1 MFSPHSFTSSLFL
14 PNMQESTVSIIVSSL
29 ALIIAITAY
38 YHATK
43 VKPTTEKTNDPAM
56 RSLQLQAYERLVL
69 LAERISLPALI
80 SRSNHSQLSARE
92 MQAVL
97 SDTIKQEFAYNA
109 SQQIY
114 VSPSAWNAVQNLKD
128 QNLLIIN
135 QISNTLSPDASATDL
150 NKHVLE
156 VIIAQKEKA
165 LHTIVLDALNFEAK
179 KIMQ

>member
-1 MFSPHSFTSSLFL
+1 
-14 PNMQESTVSIIVSSL
+14 MQESTVSIIVSSL

-43 VKPTTEKTNDPAM
+43 EKPLAEKSTDIGM

-69 LAERISLPALI
+69 LAERISLPSLI
-80 SRSNHSQLSARE
+80 SRLNHSQLTARQ
-92 MQAVL
+92 MQALL
-97 SDTIKQEFAYNA
+97 SDTIKQEVEYNA

-128 QNLLIIN
+128 QNLMIIN
-135 QISNTLSPDASATDL
+135 QISNSLSPDAQATDL

-165 LHTIVLDALNFEAK
+165 LHSIVLDALNFEAK

>member
-1 MFSPHSFTSSLFL
+1 MPFFHIFFIFAT
-14 PNMQESTVSIIVSSL
+14 MQETTVSLILSSL

-38 YHATK
+38 HHATK
-43 VKPTTEKTNDPAM
+43 TKGAVEKTTDTSM
-56 RSLQLQAYERLVL
+56 RNLQLQAYERLVL

-80 SRSNHSQLSARE
+80 SRSNHAQLSARE
-92 MQAVL
+92 MQAIL
-97 SDTIKQEFAYNA
+97 SDTIKQEVEYNA

-135 QISNTLSPDASATDL
+135 QIGTSLPTDASATDL